1 MYRLLK
7 ETMQSAEELSEGS
20 DFEITL
26 RDLRVSEEL
35 KMKIDELRDLYM
47 QDKNKYLRDKEPLL
61 TSKSLTL
68 YQAYKLVEEIKG
80 RQSDT
85 LLETGSGLSYQSS
98 CNKVSS
104 CASTT
109 SNAAKMK
116 ALAEAAVG
124 EGTELKK
131 GIAAMEQKRRKCEA
145 EIEQT
150 C

>member
-68 YQAYKLVEEIKG
+68 YQAVMVFQCVVCCVLPYMV
-80 RQSDT
+80 
-85 LLETGSGLSYQSS
+85 
-98 CNKVSS
+98 CS
-104 CASTT
+104 CAR
-109 SNAAKMK
+109 MR
-116 ALAEAAVG
+116 LH
-124 EGTELKK
+124 
-131 GIAAMEQKRRKCEA
+131 
-145 EIEQT
+145 
-150 C
+150 

>member
-1 MYRLLK
+1 MACVYRLLK

-68 YQAYKLVEEIKG
+68 TMQVNGSSDWVLTCICKL
-80 RQSDT
+80 T
-85 LLETGSGLSYQSS
+85 LT
-98 CNKVSS
+98 N
-104 CASTT
+104 
-109 SNAAKMK
+109 
-116 ALAEAAVG
+116 
-124 EGTELKK
+124 
-131 GIAAMEQKRRKCEA
+131 
-145 EIEQT
+145 
-150 C
+150 